1 MFFCSF
7 SSLLVNSASPEIRA
21 AGVSFRVDTGTLG
34 TLPLLPGKTCEELFF
49 FFFFKSDRPCRES
62 ILFFSPLFFI
72 LKTCRRWR
80 REERSEDVRAEDARC
95 FCSVKIPSPRRE
107 FKDMHQ
113 RRFHVGL
120 FVVYLTL
127 HS

>member
-1 MFFCSF
+1 M
-7 SSLLVNSASPEIRA
+7 NSASPEIRA

-49 FFFFKSDRPCRES
+49 LNQTDPVENPS
-62 ILFFSPLFFI
+62 FSFRLCFFI

-80 REERSEDVRAEDARC
+80 EEERSEDVRAEDARC